1 LYFSFKIIG
10 KVNLTIKGYNFG
22 NELAQNTVYVGRKH
36 CQVLH
41 SNFTDITCLLPT
53 LPPGKHD
60 IYVKVRNWG
69 LASTR
74 YDTDTGNK

>member
-1 LYFSFKIIG
+1 M
-10 KVNLTIKGYNFG
+10 KGYNFG
-22 NELAQNTVYVGRKH
+22 NELTQNMVYVGGKA

-41 SNFTDITCLLPT
+41 LNFTDITCLLPK

-60 IYVKVRNWG
+60 IRVKVRNWG

-74 YDTDTGNK
+74 YDTDYNC